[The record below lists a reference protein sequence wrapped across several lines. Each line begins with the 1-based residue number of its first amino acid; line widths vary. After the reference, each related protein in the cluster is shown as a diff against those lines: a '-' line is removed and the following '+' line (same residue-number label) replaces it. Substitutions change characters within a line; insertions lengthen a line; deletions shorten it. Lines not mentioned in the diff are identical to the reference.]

1 MTVRRASRLPAVV
14 AAVTALLFTL
24 LVGCTGDTPVPAASP
39 TAAAASSS
47 YAARTF
53 NIDITIRARTVS
65 PSGHKLDV
73 NRGAAVVLQIDSDQ
87 DDTIH
92 AHTGDGGYTVKVHAG
107 QLARGQFTASDIDSF
122 DIESHKLDKIIVILN
137 VR

>member
-39 TAAAASSS
+39 TAAGASSS
-47 YAARTF
+47 HVARSL
-53 NIDITIRARTVS
+53 NIDITIRAGDVS

-73 NRGAAVVLQIDSDQ
+73 IRGDTIELEIDSDQ

-92 AHTGDGGYTVKVHAG
+92 AHTADGGYTVKVHAG
-107 QLARGQFTASDIDSF
+107 QLARGQFTASDTGSF
-122 DIESHKLDKIIVILN
+122 EIESHKLDKIIIILN

>member
-47 YAARTF
+47 HVARSL
-53 NIDITIRARTVS
+53 NIDITIRAGDVS
-65 PSGHKLDV
+65 PSGQKLDV
-73 NRGAAVVLQIDSDQ
+73 IRGATVVLQIDSDQ

-92 AHTGDGGYTVKVHAG
+92 AHTADGGYTVKVHAG
-107 QLARGQFTASDIDSF
+107 QLARGQFTASDTGSF
-122 DIESHKLDKIIVILN
+122 EIESHKLDKIIIILN

>member
-1 MTVRRASRLPAVV
+1 MTARRDRLPAAVA
-14 AAVTALLFTL
+14 AAVTAQLLTL
-24 LVGCTGDTPVPAASP
+24 LAGCTGDTPVPAASP

-47 YAARTF
+47 HVARSL
-53 NIDITIRARTVS
+53 NIDITIRAGDVS

-73 NRGAAVVLQIDSDQ
+73 IRGDTIELEIDSDQ

-92 AHTGDGGYTVKVHAG
+92 AHTADGGYTVKVHAG
-107 QLARGQFTASDIDSF
+107 QLARGQFTASDTGSF
-122 DIESHKLDKIIVILN
+122 EIESHKLDKIIIILN